1 MFALVG
7 VVESIMPVRSKNVDY
22 PYYELVVSRT
32 LGTKTTKNCF
42 LAYRKEIAQKTET
55 LLIGDRI
62 EISFVIYGSD
72 YQGRIENKLF
82 VSDYTILKRKKL
94 KNTA

>member
-7 VVESIMPVRSKNVDY
+7 VIESIMPVKSKNLEY
-22 PYYELVVSRT
+22 PFYEVVVSRVANA
-32 LGTKTTKNCF
+32 KTIKNCF

-55 LLIGDRI
+55 LVIGDKV
-62 EISFVIYGSD
+62 EISFVIYGGD

-82 VSDYTILKRKKL
+82 VSDYTILKRKKV

>member
-22 PYYELVVSRT
+22 PYYELVVTRT

-72 YQGRIENKLF
+72 YQGRIENKFF
-82 VSDYTILKRKKL
+82 VSDYTILKRKKV

>member
-7 VVESIMPVRSKNVDY
+7 VIESIMPVKSKNLDY
-22 PYYELVVSRT
+22 PFYEVVVSRVVNA
-32 LGTKTTKNCF
+32 KTIKNCF
-42 LAYRKEIAQKTET
+42 LAYRKEIAQKIET
-55 LLIGDRI
+55 LVIGDKV
-62 EISFVIYGSD
+62 EISFVIYGGD

-82 VSDYTILKRKKL
+82 VSDYTILKRKKV